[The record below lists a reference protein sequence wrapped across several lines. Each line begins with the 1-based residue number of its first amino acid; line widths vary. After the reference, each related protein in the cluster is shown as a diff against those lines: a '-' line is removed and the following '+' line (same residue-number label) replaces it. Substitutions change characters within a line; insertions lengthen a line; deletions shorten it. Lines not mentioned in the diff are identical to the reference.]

1 MILTHTP
8 SPLTSRLTYK
18 VAVLYIAVGQE
29 DKTSILSNT
38 SGSRKYEE
46 FVAGLGWEVQEGGRE
61 GGGYGVIFQPL
72 LQA

>member
-1 MILTHTP
+1 MKCDDPPTHP
-8 SPLTSRLTYK
+8 PPLTPPPLNSRLTYK

-61 GGGYGVIFQPL
+61 EVMV
-72 LQA
+72 